1 MLYTFE
7 EPRVREIAQR
17 IHDLSRDLKLIEQL
31 QAPSIFDIASAP
43 VIDDWRIGR
52 RLEVDLTG
60 VVSGHP
66 EVGPG
71 PVVTS
76 GLYYL
81 DPIAGYAR
89 TLSRWYKLGNRKG

>member
-1 MLYTFE
+1 MYTFE

-17 IHDLSRDLKLIEQL
+17 IHD
-31 QAPSIFDIASAP
+31 
-43 VIDDWRIGR
+43 WWIGR
-52 RLEVDLTG
+52 RLEVALTG

-89 TLSRWYKLGNRKG
+89 TLSRWYKLGNRKD